1 MKIRTDFD
9 LLMSFDHAM
18 KYPANMHMCVFI
30 YIYVCVYICIYVY
43 VCVCVYVYICVYICI
58 YVHIQ
63 ICHVQVGFSNWACMA
78 HKHVYVHETILY
90 IYVCIYMFICV
101 CVCMYICIYMC
112 VYMYI
117 YVCIYVYM
125 YTYIYAMFKLVFQTG
140 HAWHIS
146 MYMCMRPYLCRKRSH
161 AYMRAVV
168 YVTFMLDVL
177 KHVYNLT
184 YTNMQIQTHMA
195 MTKSCEAS
203 AAFTSKIHTY
213 AMETYIQR
221 HT

>member
-1 MKIRTDFD
+1 MPCSSWFFK
-9 LLMSFDHAM
+9 LG
-18 KYPANMHMCVFI
+18 MH
-30 YIYVCVYICIYVY
+30 
-43 VCVCVYVYICVYICI
+43 
-58 YVHIQ
+58 VHIR
-63 ICHVQVGFSNWACMA
+63 
-78 HKHVYVHETILY
+78 
-90 IYVCIYMFICV
+90 
-101 CVCMYICIYMC
+101 
-112 VYMYI
+112 
-117 YVCIYVYM
+117 
-125 YTYIYAMFKLVFQTG
+125 
-140 HAWHIS
+140 

-168 YVTFMLDVL
+168 YATFMLDVL
-177 KHVYNLT
+177 KHVYNFT